1 MKVNKQL
8 LRMIITEKYQF
19 IQKQFITLLF
29 LIFSFTTTKGQEKD
43 QITIGKIKTIHSNI
57 LGEKREIWIH
67 APEDAGNGRHYP
79 VVYLL
84 DGNAHFS
91 SVVGLIDFMSSNSGG
106 NKIPE
111 MIVVGILNTDRM
123 RDLSPTHIV
132 EAPPYITRDAA
143 KTSGGGEAFLS
154 FLEKE
159 LIPYIDYNYPTA
171 PYKMLIGH
179 SLGGLMVM
187 ETVMKHT
194 NMFNSYISIDPSMW
208 WDNNILVKEMAKSLP
223 SKKTEGVSLYLAC
236 ANTMPKNLDITTVRN
251 DTSMTTEHIRAIL
264 QTNDLLNNAK
274 KSNLKY
280 GFKYYKDDSHNSVP
294 LIAEYDAFRFI
305 FDYYPMNEIDDNQIW
320 DKNTINIVE
329 KHYANLS
336 RQLGYTIKVPE
347 DWTNSHGYR
356 LLGEKKY
363 DEAEYLFQM
372 NINNYPDSSNVYDS
386 MGDYYLARGEKDKA
400 LANFKKALSIDSTV
414 EETKAKLEALLK
426 Q

>member
-1 MKVNKQL
+1 MKPKIKQKSISIQ
-8 LRMIITEKYQF
+8 IIILFCLTLN
-19 IQKQFITLLF
+19 FITV
-29 LIFSFTTTKGQEKD
+29 SSQEKD

-67 APEDAGNGRHYP
+67 APEDAGNGRRYP

-91 SVVGLIDFMSSNSGG
+91 SVVGMIDFMSSNTGS

-111 MIVVGILNTDRM
+111 MIVVGILNTDRI

-132 EAPPYITRDAA
+132 EAPPYLTRDAA

-154 FLEKE
+154 FIEKE

-194 NMFNSYISIDPSMW
+194 NLFNSYVAIDPSLW
-208 WDNNILVKEMAKSLP
+208 WDHSKLVKDMAKSIPVNKL
-223 SKKTEGVSLYLAC
+223 KGVSLYLAC
-236 ANTMPKNLDITTVRN
+236 ANTMPKNLTIDNVRN
-251 DTSMTTEHIRAIL
+251 DISVPTEHIRAIL
-264 QTNDLLNNAK
+264 ETNDLLNNNK
-274 KSNLKY
+274 QSNLKY
-280 GFKYYKDDSHNSVP
+280 GFKYYKDDGHNSLP
-294 LIAEYDAFRFI
+294 LIAEYDAFNFI
-305 FDYYPMNEIDDNQIW
+305 FDFYKLRSFDDDQIW
-320 DKNTINIVE
+320 DKNTIGIVE
-329 KHYANLS
+329 KHYADLS
-336 RQLGYTIKVPE
+336 KQLGYTIKIPE
-347 DWTNSHGYR
+347 DWANSHGYR

-386 MGDYYLARGEKDKA
+386 MGDYNLATGEKDKA
-400 LANFKKALSIDSTV
+400 ISNFKKALSIDSTV
-414 EETKAKLEALLK
+414 EETKNKLEALLK
-426 Q
+426 GQ